1 MLRDV
6 AASCWDVHSTSPV
19 MLLRWIDAKYMLE
32 YEKDLLC
39 RMHIMRGSRDTFCS
53 GLYTYK
59 IKD

>member
-6 AASCWDVHSTSPV
+6 AAFCWDVHSTSPV

-32 YEKDLLC
+32 YEKDFLC